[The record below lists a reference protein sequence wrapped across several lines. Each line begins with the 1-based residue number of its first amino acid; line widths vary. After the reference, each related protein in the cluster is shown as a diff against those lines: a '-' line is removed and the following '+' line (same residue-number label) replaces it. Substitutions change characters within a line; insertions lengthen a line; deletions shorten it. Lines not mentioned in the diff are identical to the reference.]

1 MKNLQVLSPLL
12 TSLLFGSMALAQAGN
27 LPEAPQPQDAA
38 TTDVPLAQ
46 ASATETPVT
55 QTPIAQTPNPAEQS
69 SVNKLVS
76 QAAPFPRSP
85 RGPMPPP
92 RGRAYPS
99 AFAPRPPALSPI
111 GALIGFGAGAALG
124 ASASGDQTARGRVAG
139 GLIGGT
145 LCALI
150 GGAIGHAF
158 SAVGHNFHD
167 RYDWRDLDD
176 AQQRKHRK
184 PVPRPL
190 EPDVDASSA
199 PAPAPQVGSL

>member
-1 MKNLQVLSPLL
+1 
-12 TSLLFGSMALAQAGN
+12 MALAQAGT
-27 LPEAPQPQDAA
+27 LPDAPQPQGSA

-46 ASATETPVT
+46 SPASETPAT
-55 QTPIAQTPNPAEQS
+55 QTPNPAEQS
-69 SVNKLVS
+69 SENKLVS

-99 AFAPRPPALSPI
+99 ALAPRPPALSPI

-167 RYDWRDLDD
+167 RNDWRDLDD
-176 AQQRKHRK
+176 AQQRKHHK
-184 PVPRPL
+184 PAKRPL
-190 EPDVDASSA
+190 EPDVDASAA
-199 PAPAPQVGSL
+199 PAPAASAGSS

>member
-1 MKNLQVLSPLL
+1 MKNLQVISPLL
-12 TSLLFGSMALAQAGN
+12 TSLLFASMALAQAGN
-27 LPEAPQPQDAA
+27 LPDAPQPQDAA
-38 TTDVPLAQ
+38 TTDEPLAQ
-46 ASATETPVT
+46 SPATETPAT
-55 QTPIAQTPNPAEQS
+55 QTPNPAAQQS

-99 AFAPRPPALSPI
+99 TFAPRPPALSPM

-158 SAVGHNFHD
+158 SAVGTNLHD
-167 RYDWRDLDD
+167 KYNWRDWDD

-190 EPDVDASSA
+190 EPDVEASSA
-199 PAPAPQVGSL
+199 PALAPQVGSL

>member
-1 MKNLQVLSPLL
+1 
-12 TSLLFGSMALAQAGN
+12 MALAQAGN
-27 LPEAPQPQDAA
+27 LPDAPQPQETA

-46 ASATETPVT
+46 SPATETPAT
-55 QTPIAQTPNPAEQS
+55 QTPNPAQQS
-69 SVNKLVS
+69 SENKLVS
-76 QAAPFPRSP
+76 QAAPFPRPP

-99 AFAPRPPALSPI
+99 AFAPRPPALSPV

-167 RYDWRDLDD
+167 KNDWRDLDE

-190 EPDVDASSA
+190 EPDVDASAA
-199 PAPAPQVGSL
+199 PAPAAQVGSL

>member
-27 LPEAPQPQDAA
+27 LPDAPQPQDAA

-99 AFAPRPPALSPI
+99 AFSPRPPALSPI

-167 RYDWRDLDD
+167 RNDWDD
-176 AQQRKHRK
+176 AQERKHHN

-190 EPDVDASSA
+190 EPDLDASSA
-199 PAPAPQVGSL
+199 PSPAAQVGSL

>member
-1 MKNLQVLSPLL
+1 MKNLQVISALL
-12 TSLLFGSMALAQAGN
+12 TSLLFGAMALAQAGN
-27 LPEAPQPQDAA
+27 LPDAPQPQDAA

-46 ASATETPVT
+46 SPASETPVT
-55 QTPIAQTPNPAEQS
+55 QTPITQTPNPAEQS

-85 RGPMPPP
+85 RVPMPPP

-99 AFAPRPPALSPI
+99 AFSPRPPALSPI

-167 RYDWRDLDD
+167 RNDWDD
-176 AQQRKHRK
+176 AQERKHHK

-199 PAPAPQVGSL
+199 PSPAAQVGSL

>member
-1 MKNLQVLSPLL
+1 MKNLPVLSPLL

-27 LPEAPQPQDAA
+27 LPDAPQPQATA

-46 ASATETPVT
+46 SPAT
-55 QTPIAQTPNPAEQS
+55 QTPATQTPNPAEQS
-69 SVNKLVS
+69 SENRLVS
-76 QAAPFPRSP
+76 QAAPFPRFP

-124 ASASGDQTARGRVAG
+124 ASRSGDQTARGRVAG

-184 PVPRPL
+184 PVPRPF

-199 PAPAPQVGSL
+199 YAPAPQVGSL

>member
-1 MKNLQVLSPLL
+1 MKNLPVLSPLL

-27 LPEAPQPQDAA
+27 LPDAPQPQETA

-46 ASATETPVT
+46 SPATETPA
-55 QTPIAQTPNPAEQS
+55 IQTPNPAEQS
-69 SVNKLVS
+69 SENRLVS

-124 ASASGDQTARGRVAG
+124 ASRSGDQTARGRVAG

-158 SAVGHNFHD
+158 SAVGTNLHD
-167 RYDWRDLDD
+167 KYNWRDWDD
-176 AQQRKHRK
+176 AQQRKHRN

-190 EPDVDASSA
+190 EPDVEASSA
-199 PAPAPQVGSL
+199 PALAPQVGSL

>member
-1 MKNLQVLSPLL
+1 MKNLQVISALL
-12 TSLLFGSMALAQAGN
+12 TSLLFGAMALAQAGN
-27 LPEAPQPQDAA
+27 LPDAPQPQDAA

-46 ASATETPVT
+46 SPASETPVT
-55 QTPIAQTPNPAEQS
+55 QTPITQTPNPAEQS

-85 RGPMPPP
+85 RVPMPPP

-99 AFAPRPPALSPI
+99 AFSPRPPALSPI

-167 RYDWRDLDD
+167 RNDWDD
-176 AQQRKHRK
+176 AQERKHHK

-190 EPDVDASSA
+190 EPDVDASSDPV
-199 PAPAPQVGSL
+199 PAAQVGSL